1 MKIIF
6 SICSNNFL
14 AQAKTLVDSLSR
26 FAPEYKIFI
35 ILVDKQNSEILESA
49 EFLPISGAEN
59 IQSIKVL
66 SLGDEFRK
74 VMAVGVSQEKFRKGI
89 A

>member
-1 MKIIF
+1 MLPGF
-6 SICSNNFL
+6 ANFIVRDGNTIYPQ
-14 AQAKTLVDSLSR
+14 AQDGVDGGQSSFLS
-26 FAPEYKIFI
+26 FTF
-35 ILVDKQNSEILESA
+35 LLESA
-49 EFLPISGAEN
+49 GFSSISSAEN

>member
-1 MKIIF
+1 LPVVV
-6 SICSNNFL
+6 N
-14 AQAKTLVDSLSR
+14 KTVLTK
-26 FAPEYKIFI
+26 E
-35 ILVDKQNSEILESA
+35 LESA
-49 EFLPISGAEN
+49 EFSSISGAEN

>member
-1 MKIIF
+1 MKNILILSILLF
-6 SICSNNFL
+6 SNMPLLYAEESTFSVWM
-14 AQAKTLVDSLSR
+14 QPTEFDSFYTSKS
-26 FAPEYKIFI
+26 Y
-35 ILVDKQNSEILESA
+35 NLESA
-49 EFLPISGAEN
+49 EFLPISGADN

-74 VMAVGVSQEKFRKGI
+74 VMAVRVNPEKFGKGI